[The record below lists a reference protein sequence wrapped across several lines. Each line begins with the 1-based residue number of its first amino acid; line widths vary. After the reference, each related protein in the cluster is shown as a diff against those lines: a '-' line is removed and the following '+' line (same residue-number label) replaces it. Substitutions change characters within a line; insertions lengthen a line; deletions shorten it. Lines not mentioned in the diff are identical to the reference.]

1 MGEAVQN
8 RRPGAE
14 LLNRQTVVLLVQ
26 EKARLLPV
34 LHIHLI
40 ADAVFGYH
48 NIRIKRF
55 REETFRAFHALELSD
70 LRIASLVHAAKN
82 DAVLREDIAK
92 RRENHILEAVRSQGK
107 GLNHADVLE
116 FVHHDSGKPVGLAE
130 NHPAG
135 RGVHGFLS
143 ILPRRADA
151 LP

>member
-1 MGEAVQN
+1 MKIRHTE
-8 RRPGAE
+8 
-14 LLNRQTVVLLVQ
+14 
-26 EKARLLPV
+26 EKDFARILA
-34 LHIHLI
+34 IY
-40 ADAVFGYH
+40 ASA
-48 NIRIKRF
+48 
-55 REETFRAFHALELSD
+55 RAFMKEHGNPNQWGPRNWPPEAL
-70 LRIASLVHAAKN
+70 
-82 DAVLREDIAK
+82 LREDIAK

-135 RGVHGFLS
+135 RGVHGFLP